1 MLGRDKNIVHSERHE
16 SSRFVAVLD
25 NNLSF
30 AVRAKPRDGTILS
43 LNSHFFTKL
52 VCQVMRVRVERL
64 SVPLVG
70 GVAKHKTL
78 ISSTKFTLCF
88 VTVHRRGNIGIL
100 SMNVSD
106 HLAISAVE
114 ANVFTSIADLAAD
127 ITSNLL
133 KVHLIRRDVC
143 LA

>member
-1 MLGRDKNIVHSERHE
+1 M
-16 SSRFVAVLD
+16 
-25 NNLSF
+25 
-30 AVRAKPRDGTILS
+30 
-43 LNSHFFTKL
+43 
-52 VCQVMRVRVERL
+52 ERL

-70 GVAKHKTL
+70 GVAEHKTL